1 MKLQSAKNCCGVLL
15 TVPIVLGTFLNPLN
29 ALKEQI
35 VGSEIFKQF
44 FVTKISNKASVCVG
58 GHPLNHNFGLESAT
72 DLILVS
78 IPRLWGM
85 GNHLGP
91 LSDTSD

>member
-1 MKLQSAKNCCGVLL
+1 MAKISPG
-15 TVPIVLGTFLNPLN
+15 GGGGGYPLN
-29 ALKEQI
+29 RNL
-35 VGSEIFKQF
+35 GS
-44 FVTKISNKASVCVG
+44 
-58 GHPLNHNFGLESAT
+58 ESAT

-78 IPRLWGM
+78 IPRFWGM